1 MKYWIRRHIL
11 YIFFVSLILAQ
22 QSACGNTN
30 HIIPQQ
36 ATSPLLSAVSPALQK
51 ADEGEIKISTE
62 KESLLQS
69 SGIQQ
74 SNDHYTTG
82 SCVDRCHVD
91 FMKYQTMY
99 HEEFFRHRVH
109 SPRQGMECHLC
120 HENYVDNTKP
130 HGNLV
135 IQNKDCVTCHHK
147 DASDEDCLKCHAEV
161 KEYMAVQY
169 KKITPFEHKTHTGK
183 LAENFKLRCTTCHTN
198 LGGERHFEMDINTCN
213 TCHFMSSEIP
223 VFTRDKKLISDCTL
237 CHTHIEK
244 AREICGKTFRHD
256 MYEGNKKVSCSDC
269 HFETVQ
275 GNGKA
280 DKESC
285 YPCPVK
291 VGDDLNNTS
300 DIHSIHILKHKTAC
314 TSCHASISHGWIK
327 DNNNIIHGD
336 DDNLRNGDSDH
347 DIQNLVIAGMGG
359 IGIKGEPDP
368 MYLATLNC
376 SACHKNSLFT
386 NVKFQ
391 TCNNCHG
398 KGFDKILFEQKRFV
412 SFNLQVLKTLL
423 IKAKRYQDV
432 NTDRIVREA
441 EVNYNLIKEDGS
453 FGVHNI
459 KYVKDLLGHSIGQ
472 LQRITRQ
479 NAVVYSLKEKREIL
493 D

>member
-1 MKYWIRRHIL
+1 MFDEVKRLNKRRTIKL
-11 YIFFVSLILAQ
+11 AVSSVAAIGIVLAVMFATVRSPKQ
-22 QSACGNTN
+22 TQFCASCHSNIHN
-30 HIIPQQ
+30 HISFNNGCEKSVSEDVACSECHTRENKGAAVMSVKIKDECC
-36 ATSPLLSAVSPALQK
+36 TTESCHPLSKLSAK
-51 ADEGEIKISTE
+51 
-62 KESLLQS
+62 
-69 SGIQQ
+69 
-74 SNDHYTTG
+74 
-82 SCVDRCHVD
+82 
-91 FMKYQTMY
+91 
-99 HEEFFRHRVH
+99 
-109 SPRQGMECHLC
+109 
-120 HENYVDNTKP
+120 
-130 HGNLV
+130 
-135 IQNKDCVTCHHK
+135 
-147 DASDEDCLKCHAEV
+147 
-161 KEYMAVQY
+161 AVQY

-300 DIHSIHILKHKTAC
+300 DIHSIDILKHKTAC

-432 NTDRIVREA
+432 DTDRIVREA

-479 NAVVYSLKEKREIL
+479 TSVVYSLKEKREIL